1 MASKKYLVG
10 LDLNKNELQN
20 AVIQN
25 LGTAPSSP
33 ADGQIYYNTSDDT
46 LYFYNGTTWVN
57 FVQTTQ
63 VQYNTFA
70 NRPAANTVPA
80 GTLFFATDTNLLYLS
95 DASTWD
101 QISSFGSVS
110 AQTSYGDTS
119 TNGTSNDYARADH
132 THGTPSLTSTA
143 PQTLAAG
150 GTNTVGTAT
159 TPARADHVHA
169 LPNFGNVSAQTTF
182 GASSANG
189 TGTEFARNDHTH
201 GTPVHDNAAHAAI
214 NLSALTVPTADVS
227 FATYKITNLGT
238 PTADTDAATKA
249 YVDATSQGLSIKE
262 AVHLATVAIL
272 PNSPAWT
279 STNAGTYTATT
290 FGQLEV
296 DGDLVLD
303 GQRILVK
310 NQVQSQYNGIYE
322 VVTQG
327 DGSTYWVI
335 KRTADANTSA
345 EVKSGM
351 FTFVQTGDTL
361 ANTGWVLTTD
371 NPITLNTTG
380 LTFTQFSG
388 AGTYTASN
396 GVALG
401 AVGGA
406 NNFSAVAGTGITVD
420 SGGININT
428 AVVVTKYAANVGNG
442 SSQSITV
449 SHNLGTKDV
458 IVSVY
463 DNSSPYAEVV
473 CDVEHTS
480 TTAITL
486 NFTVAP
492 TSNQYRVVVHA

>member
-25 LGTAPSSP
+25 LATAPGTP
-33 ADGQIYYNTSDDT
+33 LAGQIYFNTSDDT
-46 LYFYNGTTWVN
+46 LYFWNGTTWVN

-63 VQYNTFA
+63 VTFNTFS
-70 NRPAANTVPA
+70 NRPAANSVPA

-95 DASTWD
+95 DGTAWD

-119 TNGTSNDYARADH
+119 SNGTSNDYARADH
-132 THGTPSLTSTA
+132 THGTPNLTSTA
-143 PQTLAAG
+143 PQTLSAG
-150 GTNTVGTAT
+150 GSNSVGTAT

-169 LPNFGNVSAQTTF
+169 LPNFGNVTAQTTF
-182 GASSANG
+182 GSSSANG

-201 GTPVHDNAAHAAI
+201 GTPVHDNAAHSAI
-214 NLSALTVPTADVS
+214 NLSALAVPTGDVS
-227 FATYKITNLGT
+227 FATYKITSLGT
-238 PTADTDAATKA
+238 PTADSDAANKS
-249 YVDATSQGLSIKE
+249 YVDGVAQGLIIKE
-262 AVHLATVAIL
+262 AVHVATAAIL

-279 STNAGTYTATT
+279 SANAGTYTATT
-290 FGQLEV
+290 FGQIEI
-296 DGDLVLD
+296 DGELITDT
-303 GQRILVK
+303 QRILVK
-310 NQVQSQYNGIYE
+310 NQVASQYNGIYE

-351 FTFVQTGDTL
+351 FTFVQTGDTQ

-380 LTFTQFSG
+380 LTFTQFAG

-396 GVALG
+396 GVVLG
-401 AVGGA
+401 ATGGA
-406 NNFSAVAGTGITVD
+406 NNFSAVAGTGITVN
-420 SGGININT
+420 SGGINIDSS
-428 AVVVTKYAANVGNG
+428 VVVTKYAANVGDATNT
-442 SSQSITV
+442 SYTIT
-449 SHNLGTKDV
+449 HNLGTKDV
-458 IVSVY
+458 IVSLY

-473 CDVEHTS
+473 ADIQHTS

-486 NFTVAP
+486 VFSTAP
-492 TSNQYRVVVHA
+492 TSNQYRVVVHG